1 MKTTTHARGA
11 ALGVL
16 LLAALGMPSQSATA
30 ADKPAGGAHA
40 VVQAMDKAMTPGEGQ
55 KRLEPM
61 IGTFDVTVL
70 VWPAPGKPPLEYK
83 GGAVNTWVL
92 GGRYV
97 QTMLSTVMD
106 GEVFD
111 GIGYYGYDN
120 VSKTYQASWMDNG
133 STAISW
139 YRGTLD
145 KAARS
150 AVLNSV
156 QSATGDGKPLALALR
171 VSIAEGG
178 DHVTQMWGAPAG
190 GRAFKLMELRST
202 RTKK

>member
-1 MKTTTHARGA
+1 MKSTNHARTA
-11 ALGVL
+11 VASAL
-16 LLAALGMPSQSATA
+16 LLAALGMPWHEAAA
-30 ADKPAGGAHA
+30 ADKPARAHA
-40 VVQAMDKAMTPGEGQ
+40 AVQAMDKAMTPGEGQ

-61 IGTFDVTVL
+61 IGSFDVTVL
-70 VWPAPGKPPLEYK
+70 VWTAPGNPPLEYK
-83 GGAVNTWVL
+83 GSAVNTWVL

-106 GEVFD
+106 GEAFD

-120 VSKTYQASWMDNG
+120 TTKAYQASWMDSG
-133 STAISW
+133 STAIAW

-145 KAARS
+145 KAGRS

-156 QSATGDGKPLALALR
+156 QATSADGKPLALELR
-171 VSIAEGG
+171 VNIADGG
-178 DHVTQMWGAPAG
+178 DHVTQMWGSPAG
-190 GRAFKLMELRST
+190 GKAFKLMELRSV

>member
-1 MKTTTHARGA
+1 MKTTFPARSALFGA
-11 ALGVL
+11 L
-16 LLAALGMPSQSATA
+16 LLAATAMPWLEAAA
-30 ADKPAGGAHA
+30 ADKPARAAAAG
-40 VVQAMDKAMTPGEGQ
+40 QALDKAMTPGEGQ

-61 IGTFDVTVL
+61 IGSFDVTVL
-70 VWPAPGKPPLEYK
+70 VWPARGKPPLEYK
-83 GGAVNTWVL
+83 GSAVNTWVL

-106 GEVFD
+106 GEAFD

-120 VSKTYQASWMDNG
+120 TTKTYQASWMDNG
-133 STAISW
+133 STAIGW

-145 KAARS
+145 KAGRS

-156 QSATGDGKPLALALR
+156 QATSGDGKPLALELR
-171 VSIAEGG
+171 VSIADGG

-190 GRAFKLMELRST
+190 GKAFKLMELRSV

>member
-1 MKTTTHARGA
+1 MKITFQARSALLGA
-11 ALGVL
+11 L
-16 LLAALGMPSQSATA
+16 LLVAAATPWAEAAA
-30 ADKPAGGAHA
+30 ADKPARAA
-40 VVQAMDKAMTPGEGQ
+40 AALQSLDKAMTPGEGQ

-70 VWPAPGKPPLEYK
+70 VWIDRSNPPLEYK
-83 GGAVNTWVL
+83 GSAVNTWVL

-97 QTMLSTVMD
+97 QTMLAAVMD

-111 GIGYYGYDN
+111 SIGYYGFDN
-120 VSKTYQASWMDNG
+120 ATRTYQVTWMDNG

-145 KAARS
+145 KSGRS
-150 AVLNSV
+150 ALLKSV
-156 QSATGDGKPLALALR
+156 QASSAAGRPIELELR

-178 DHVTQMWGAPAG
+178 DHVTQLWGAPNG
-190 GRAFKLMELRST
+190 GKAFKMMELRSV